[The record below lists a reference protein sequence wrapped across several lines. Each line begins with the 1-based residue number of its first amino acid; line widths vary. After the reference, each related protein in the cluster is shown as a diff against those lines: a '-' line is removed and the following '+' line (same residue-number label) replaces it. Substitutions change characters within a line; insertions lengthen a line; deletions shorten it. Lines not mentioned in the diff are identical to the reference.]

1 MKNLLFLLFFF
12 LIFEESLGQS
22 YETWDTVCPLTVNDI
37 RIYQIL
43 DSVCEKE
50 KSQTYFTDTSL
61 SIYMDITFCYDSNH
75 IELGKVFVVDVY
87 FRETAAVYFEQPI
100 GVFAYR
106 GFNVFVEIHQAPFV
120 VFCDLFPYIN
130 CPHPEPQIITIYRQ
144 KEFPKEFIMLKKN
157 DNKSQVFNFVWDFEL
172 EINVIYGGDYIFNR
186 SRYTYD
192 QGKFHFID
200 HKPIERS
207 TF

>member
-1 MKNLLFLLFFF
+1 MKNFLFLLFFF
-12 LIFEESLGQS
+12 LVFECSFGQS
-22 YETWDTVCPLTVNDI
+22 HITRDTVFLLTVNDD
-37 RIYQIL
+37 RIYQVL

-50 KSQTYFTDTSL
+50 KKQTYFTDTSL

-106 GFNVFVEIHQAPFV
+106 GFNVFVEIHRAPFV

-130 CPHPEPQIITIYRQ
+130 CPHPEPQMITIYRQ
-144 KEFPKEFIMLKKN
+144 EEFPKEFIMLKKN
-157 DNKSQVFNFVWDFEL
+157 DNKSQVFTIVWNFEL

-200 HKPIERS
+200 YKPIKRS